1 MQTAKQ
7 VIKYFNIFVV
17 TEQTILNCSVG
28 PSVLQKENRSAMF
41 FVSMTQ
47 IDRVSHEQH
56 YF

>member
-7 VIKYFNIFVV
+7 VIKYFNNFVV

-28 PSVLQKENRSAMF
+28 PSVLQKENMFFVF

-47 IDRVSHEQH
+47 IDRVSHERH
-56 YF
+56 YL

>member
-7 VIKYFNIFVV
+7 AIKYFNIFVV

-28 PSVLQKENRSAMF
+28 PSVLQKENRSAVF